1 MEGARIKFEIWMDY
15 KNLEY
20 FMTSQNLNCR
30 QTRWALYLSRFNFI
44 LKHAPGSKM
53 GKTDGLSKRSNW
65 EGGVK
70 GDNEEKILVK
80 PEWLEVKRI

>member
-1 MEGARIKFEIWMDY
+1 
-15 KNLEY
+15 
-20 FMTSQNLNCR
+20 
-30 QTRWALYLSRFNFI
+30 
-44 LKHAPGSKM
+44 M